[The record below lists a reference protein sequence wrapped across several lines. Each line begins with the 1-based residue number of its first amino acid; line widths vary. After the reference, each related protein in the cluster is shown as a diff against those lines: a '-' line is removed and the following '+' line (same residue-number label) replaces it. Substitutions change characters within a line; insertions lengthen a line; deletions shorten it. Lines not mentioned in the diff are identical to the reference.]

1 MRIEFRS
8 PRTRQWNQIPVSEP
22 TATSPITAAVGA
34 MNASAAIVGV
44 APFSEKTGP
53 NPPYG
58 RSGMHHFPTPDT
70 FMQTEHKSD
79 ILHHRP
85 GRTFAE
91 IVEPRDQHG
100 LTVLLVNVHRQFEN
114 IGGVQRLRLQLA

>member
-44 APFSEKTGP
+44 TPFSEKTGP

-58 RSGMHHFPTPDT
+58 RAGMHHFPAPHA
-70 FMQTEHKSD
+70 FMQTQHKAD
-79 ILHHRP
+79 ILPRRP
-85 GRTFAE
+85 RRTFAE
-91 IVEPRDQHG
+91 IVEPSHQNG
-100 LTVLLVNVHRQFEN
+100 LTVLLVDVHRQFEN
-114 IGGVQRLRLQLA
+114 